1 MLISNKVMEWIS
13 NILTKYHITVLNIH
27 KHTLNREML
36 GTSINELQTTV
47 KDLEK
52 KVDSIDDESLK
63 NINVTTIIIFVV

>member
-1 MLISNKVMEWIS
+1 
-13 NILTKYHITVLNIH
+13 
-27 KHTLNREML
+27 ML

-63 NINVTTIIIFVV
+63 NRNITTIIIFVV